1 MAVPSSGAV
10 GFSTVNSVFG
20 YGGAMSSYVGRVY
33 YWYGP
38 NQFGFDSVQ
47 SGTFPGSNFPM
58 SLFYGK
64 SNHDEWNCACDCN
77 CNCGK

>member
-20 YGGAMSSYVGRVY
+20 YGSAMSQYVGKYY
-33 YWYGP
+33 YWYEPGW
-38 NQFGFDSVQ
+38 GVQ
-47 SGTFPGSNFPM
+47 WAQFPGSSFPM
-58 SLFYGK
+58 TLFYGK

-77 CNCGK
+77 CGACGK

>member
-10 GFSTVNSVFG
+10 AFSTVNSVFG
-20 YGGAMSSYVGRVY
+20 WGTAMSSYVGRTY
-33 YWYGP
+33 YYYSAGVWT
-38 NQFGFDSVQ
+38 
-47 SGTFPGSNFPM
+47 GTFPGSNFPM

>member
-10 GFSTVNSVFG
+10 AFSTVNSVFG
-20 YGGAMSSYVGRVY
+20 WGNSMSQYAGRTYYYGAYPWTAV
-33 YWYGP
+33 
-38 NQFGFDSVQ
+38 
-47 SGTFPGSNFPM
+47 FPSSNFPM
-58 SLFYGK
+58 SAFYGT

>member
-10 GFSTVNSVFG
+10 AFSTVNSVFG
-20 YGGAMSSYVGRVY
+20 WGNAMSGYAGQTY
-33 YWYGP
+33 YYGP
-38 NQFGFDSVQ
+38 SQTGV
-47 SGTFPGSNFPM
+47 FPTSNFPM
-58 SLFYGK
+58 SAFYGK

>member
-1 MAVPSSGAV
+1 MAVPTSGAV

-20 YGGAMSSYVGRVY
+20 YGSAMSQYAGRTY
-33 YWYGP
+33 YYATGDIFAP
-38 NQFGFDSVQ
+38 TG

-58 SLFYGK
+58 SMFYGK
-64 SNHDEWNCACDCN
+64 SGHDEWNCACDCN

>member
-20 YGGAMSSYVGRVY
+20 YGGAMSSYVGKLY
-33 YWYGP
+33 YYNRGDGW
-38 NQFGFDSVQ
+38 
-47 SGTFPGSNFPM
+47 GTQWGNFPGSNFPM
-58 SLFYGK
+58 SMFYGT

-77 CNCGK
+77 CGACSK